1 VQDLLVLFNNAQN
14 FIARPLN
21 IMQWTIHLDQILPD
35 FPSLLSE
42 SFAQIPANALHL
54 IESTTRNFIWVL
66 VILVT
71 TYYLLMDWPRL
82 RDWILGLPAPAYR
95 EDAKRIHREIKE
107 VWRGYLRG
115 NLVLMLIVGVAFT
128 IAWAV
133 LGVPGALVLG
143 VIAGLLTIIPDLGP
157 FIAALIAI
165 AVALVEGSTYL
176 PLSNFWFAVLVTA
189 VYISLINVK
198 SIYIRPRVF
207 GRSVHMHE
215 GLVFVTIMAAVILAG
230 VLGALIVVPLLVSI
244 GIIVRYLYRLAL
256 GQPLWPEP
264 EEKSK

>member
-1 VQDLLVLFNNAQN
+1 
-14 FIARPLN
+14 
-21 IMQWTIHLDQILPD
+21 
-35 FPSLLSE
+35 
-42 SFAQIPANALHL
+42 
-54 IESTTRNFIWVL
+54 
-66 VILVT
+66 
-71 TYYLLMDWPRL
+71 
-82 RDWILGLPAPAYR
+82 LGLPAPAYR

-133 LGVPGALVLG
+133 LGVPGALILG